1 MKKNFLSKAALA
13 ALATAAG
20 GVAMSATE
28 ASAQTTTSWNGAPET
43 REGQQRFKI
52 RGRFQYD
59 MASADWDAGGDD
71 GFSTYTRR
79 AFLGAQ
85 GRLTEQWRYK
95 VDFILDPGAS
105 STTGEVGVD
114 DAFLEYAGDN
124 WSLIIGEANVTS
136 PLEDRISSLD
146 IPFIERS
153 GLINSQ
159 GFGRL
164 AGISFMTG
172 GANWSLAAA
181 AQGDSLNDTS
191 AQGTDESTSLS
202 GRFTFAPIFST
213 TPEGTTLLHL
223 GVYARQRDI
232 QEDSTFS
239 YTVRPQNGRS
249 TNSLSMGLSAEED
262 FAYGVEVA
270 GQLGRFGATAQ
281 WGVLEADDGGTEYET
296 ESYYVDLFWSLT
308 GESRNY
314 RGNQGAF
321 GAIAPARPF
330 GVDGGMGHWMLSARY
345 DFTDMSEGLGASL
358 GEQTAYAVGL
368 DWVPI
373 DHVRFKLNYAQTDI
387 DYAVGADNDAQ
398 IVTLR
403 TQFDF

>member
-1 MKKNFLSKAALA
+1 MPKRRVFTTAALA

-20 GVAMSATE
+20 VAVTTSD
-28 ASAQTTTSWNGAPET
+28 ASAQATTSWSGAPET
-43 REGQQRFKI
+43 RQDDQRFKV
-52 RGRFQYD
+52 RGRFMYD
-59 MASADWDAGGDD
+59 IASADWDTGGDD
-71 GFSTYTRR
+71 GDSSYVRR
-79 AFLGAQ
+79 SRLGVQ
-85 GRLTEQWRYK
+85 GRFSDDWRY
-95 VDFILDPGAS
+95 VLEFDLSPGS
-105 STTGEVGVD
+105 SSSTGEVAVS
-114 DAFLEYAGDN
+114 DAFLEYAGDD
-124 WSLIIGEANVTS
+124 WSIVIGEHKVTA
-136 PLEDRISSLD
+136 PLEERTSSLA

-164 AGISFMTG
+164 AGIGFMTG
-172 GANWSLAAA
+172 GANWSFAAA

-191 AQGTDESTSLS
+191 SQGTDEQTALS
-202 GRFTFAPIFST
+202 GRFTFAPIYETS
-213 TPEGTTLLHL
+213 PEGTTLVHL

-232 QEDSTFS
+232 GEDTPLAYS
-239 YTVRPQNGRS
+239 VRPQNGRS
-249 TNSLSMGLSAEED
+249 ATSLSMGISADED

-281 WGVLEADDGGTEYET
+281 WGMLEADDGGTEYET
-296 ESYYVDLFWSLT
+296 ESCYVDLFWSLT

-321 GAIAPARPF
+321 GAISPAHPF
-330 GVDGGMGHWMLSARY
+330 GDGGIGHWMLAARY
-345 DFTDMSEGLGASL
+345 DFTDMTEGLGASL
-358 GEQTAYAVGL
+358 GEQTAYAIGL

-373 DHVRFKLNYAQTDI
+373 SHVRFKLNYAQSDI
-387 DYAVGADNDAQ
+387 DYVVGADNEAQ